1 MEPFVLQL
9 DQLLFPLRELLV
21 PVRDA
26 ALHPDEPF
34 DRVGEGPL
42 PLGGQLLPLHEG
54 LDLPLGVLQ
63 VTGQFEVEPLH
74 PILVLLD
81 RLLPFV
87 QGAGPILHALLLG
100 PDPFPVHPDRGEVVV
115 NRAAAG
121 VDLLLLLLEF
131 LPLGSQALGLTIH
144 LDPLGL
150 EFRLPRVEFL
160 LARFERV
167 LRLLEPRCGCLHR
180 VDEEWGGLVTGHVRS
195 PPSGGTTSLG
205 CLPDYISRGPR
216 ESCLRTFGPR
226 GDRPQVPDPGSV
238 LRGHPAIRMDGL
250 SRCVR
255 QTKDTYKGPCRT
267 VVSTP
272 PMGGV
277 RTRDGNMP
285 ALKEISFEYA
295 RQIASVKGLQPGKV
309 RGTSTLRFT
318 KGDSDK
324 LQVITWDEFVQTA
337 NNRNLAVYESG
348 GWMKLMRKH

>member
-1 MEPFVLQL
+1 MRMPS
-9 DQLLFPLRELLV
+9 PR
-21 PVRDA
+21 R
-26 ALHPDEPF
+26 
-34 DRVGEGPL
+34 
-42 PLGGQLLPLHEG
+42 
-54 LDLPLGVLQ
+54 
-63 VTGQFEVEPLH
+63 
-74 PILVLLD
+74 
-81 RLLPFV
+81 
-87 QGAGPILHALLLG
+87 
-100 PDPFPVHPDRGEVVV
+100 RGMGKSSHWPCSIT
-115 NRAAAG
+115 A
-121 VDLLLLLLEF
+121 
-131 LPLGSQALGLTIH
+131 
-144 LDPLGL
+144 
-150 EFRLPRVEFL
+150 FR
-160 LARFERV
+160 
-167 LRLLEPRCGCLHR
+167 
-180 VDEEWGGLVTGHVRS
+180 
-195 PPSGGTTSLG
+195 GTTSLG

-216 ESCLRTFGPR
+216 ESCLRTYGPR
-226 GDRPQVPDPGSV
+226 GDRPRAPGTGSV
-238 LRGHPAIRMDGL
+238 VRGHRGTRMDGL

-255 QTKDTYKGPCRT
+255 QTKDTYNGPCRT